1 MKKVY
6 LIIILVIINLF
17 LLCGKIY
24 SNKLKTIDLKLKE
37 DEIAIVILSL
47 QNSKSFLLKVQD
59 IYLLYTVF
67 YQSGKDLENS
77 VSLFTDKVDYVFMNE
92 EYPLSYPYKIHLDGL
107 TVIQN
112 VQLEPNRI
120 HYNNYT
126 FCINEKENCD
136 FIYLTKEIGN
146 IHQKSA
152 IFYDE
157 SLSKE
162 YIESFHDDWID
173 VYKTTNESYTIL
185 ILGNDYEVIHLDQ

>member
-6 LIIILVIINLF
+6 LIIVLVIVNLF

-24 SNKLKTIDLKLKE
+24 SNKLKNINLKLKE
-37 DEIAIVILSL
+37 DEIAVVILSL
-47 QNSKSFLLKVQD
+47 QDSKSLLVKAQD
-59 IYLLYTVF
+59 IYLLYTF
-67 YQSGKDLENS
+67 SYENSKNLENN
-77 VSLFTDKVDYVFMNE
+77 VALFTEKVVYVFMNE
-92 EYPLSYPYKIHLDGL
+92 EYPLSYPYKIQLDEL

-112 VQLEPNRI
+112 IQLEPNRL

-136 FIYLTKEIGN
+136 FIYLTKEIGD
-146 IHQKSA
+146 IQQKST

-157 SLSKE
+157 FLAQE

-173 VYKTTNESYTIL
+173 VYKITNESYTIL
-185 ILGNDYEVIHLDQ
+185 VLGNDFEIIHLDQ

>member
-6 LIIILVIINLF
+6 LIVLVIVNLF

-24 SNKLKTIDLKLKE
+24 SNKLKNINLKLKE
-37 DEIAIVILSL
+37 DEIAVVILSL
-47 QNSKSFLLKVQD
+47 QDSKSLLVKAQD
-59 IYLLYTVF
+59 IYLLYTF
-67 YQSGKDLENS
+67 SYENSKNLENN
-77 VSLFTDKVDYVFMNE
+77 VALFTEKVDYVFMNE
-92 EYPLSYPYKIHLDGL
+92 EYPLSYPYKIQLDEL

-112 VQLEPNRI
+112 IQLEPNRL

-136 FIYLTKEIGN
+136 FIYLTKEIGD
-146 IHQKSA
+146 IQQKST

-157 SLSKE
+157 FLAQE

-173 VYKTTNESYTIL
+173 VYKITNESYTIL
-185 ILGNDYEVIHLDQ
+185 VLGNDFEIIHLDQ

>member
-6 LIIILVIINLF
+6 LIIVLVIVNLF

-24 SNKLKTIDLKLKE
+24 SNKLKNINLKLKE
-37 DEIAIVILSL
+37 DEIAVVILSL
-47 QNSKSFLLKVQD
+47 QDSKSLLVKAQD
-59 IYLLYTVF
+59 IYLLYTF
-67 YQSGKDLENS
+67 SYENSKNLENN
-77 VSLFTDKVDYVFMNE
+77 VALFTEKVDYVFMNE
-92 EYPLSYPYKIHLDGL
+92 EYPLSYPYKIQLDEL

-112 VQLEPNRI
+112 IQLEPNRL

-136 FIYLTKEIGN
+136 FIYLTKEIGD
-146 IHQKSA
+146 IQQKST

-157 SLSKE
+157 FLAQE

-173 VYKTTNESYTIL
+173 VYKITNESYTIL
-185 ILGNDYEVIHLDQ
+185 VLGNDFEIIHLDQ